1 MMLGKIVWFGGF
13 NNQKNK
19 VNNFGF
25 IAPLGEENTGD
36 IRVDRDDVP
45 LDVQEIIEGNKG
57 RGVYVQFD
65 IDAKRNRVINLK
77 VPTFIGV
84 VKRYQFGGAWQITY
98 NDNCKINFRSKTHY
112 ESESLVAFSIKETKD
127 REAMEMAEIFGEDEE
142 IKYKLAPFL
151 LRTINDV
158 REVDNDE
165 RIVEKYANSNIF
177 PLFKKFIIEYLL
189 SLPLEIA
196 ETFVIN
202 KLKDLNE
209 NQQDFIIKEIAEKLP
224 NLLIISATLRSYL
237 KFDSSSPNSYIEFI
251 NRQINLVEEHLR
263 KELIDELIKKVEQ
276 AEENALNIYWQEV
289 QYLQD
294 NLAYKNFL
302 WHIAPA
308 ERKIPIIAEYTSSIA
323 KDVAEKVVLEHLN
336 QFNQQEQDKLINEL
350 IRNAPKV
357 ILASSK
363 LRSYLK
369 FTEYY
374 FKFQITDNNYGIF
387 INKYLHIVDDEL
399 FNEIIN
405 ELIERVEQAEEKER
419 NIYWQQVQYLQD
431 NLAYKNFI
439 WHIAPTERK
448 IPIIVTYTLSSTED
462 VAENVVLE
470 HLNQFNQ
477 KEQDE
482 LINQLIKNAPTVILA
497 SSKLRSYL
505 KLTEYDYNSY
515 GIFIN
520 QYLDSVDDDLF
531 NEIVNELIE
540 RVEQAKERERNIYW
554 QQVKYLQNNL
564 AYKNFLW
571 HIAPTGKKQEIV
583 QQRVKTFFDIIS
595 RFEDSN
601 YPYEEY
607 ITHNWREL
615 YQFNQSDN
623 SLIREWDADVN
634 FNDNKAAQMIS
645 ARGAEKL
652 VIRFY
657 QALGYQV
664 EDISIHQVTQKS
676 KTWTLGDIR
685 LDSQYLLDV
694 KNSRKSVNSNSY
706 SEFCVPQFK
715 ESRGNDVK
723 IVGVLSPY
731 LQKKYMQGRENP
743 KFHVK
748 NPQVLGAF
756 DKAKLSELE
765 TIFSDRFISIN
776 MPRES
781 DTNKYLPP
789 WLFDY
794 DQRYYKQQ
802 CEILIE
808 LQKLS
813 DQDIP
818 SWEDISVVA
827 QNSIPLFVAAK
838 RPLPQNWVNNLP
850 QWQVNF
856 INFLINLPIERI
868 TLPYLFLSILRHFL
882 SMLSYRGG
890 DYSPKRYLEVFY
902 LSEKQIKPLKLY
914 DPLNIIEDFCDTL
927 QTLWDN
933 RQASRLDEFKIFK
946 FSGQGLLQGKRTE
959 SERILTTILAYCGGW
974 VDGMGKC
981 GFRPLVIGREQNCPG
996 CGRLI
1001 CPQDNCGFC
1010 SDRCS
1015 DYIERKKR
1023 KNK

>member
-448 IPIIVTYTLSSTED
+448 IPIIVTYTLFSTED

-482 LINQLIKNAPTVILA
+482 LINQLIKNAPKVILA

-515 GIFIN
+515 GILIN

-959 SERILTTILAYCGGW
+959 SERILQYYC
-974 VDGMGKC
+974 
-981 GFRPLVIGREQNCPG
+981 QNKS
-996 CGRLI
+996 L
-1001 CPQDNCGFC
+1001 DNFWQ
-1010 SDRCS
+1010 
-1015 DYIERKKR
+1015 KR
-1023 KNK
+1023 QK

>member
-515 GIFIN
+515 GILIN

>member
-1 MMLGKIVWFGGF
+1 MLGKIVWFGGF

-45 LDVQEIIEGNKG
+45 LDIQEIIEGDKG

-65 IDAKRNRVINLK
+65 IDARRNRVINLK

-84 VKRYQFGGAWQITY
+84 VKKSEFWGKWQITY
-98 NDNCKINFRSKTHY
+98 NDNCKIYFRRRTQY

-177 PLFKKFIIEYLL
+177 PLFKKFILEYLL

-202 KLKDLNE
+202 KLKDLDE

-251 NRQINLVEEHLR
+251 NRHINLVEEHLR

-369 FTEYY
+369 FTVQLTEYY
-374 FKFQITDNNYGIF
+374 FKFQRTDNNYDIF

-431 NLAYKNFI
+431 NLAYKNFL

-448 IPIIVTYTLSSTED
+448 IPIIVTYSLSMAED
-462 VAENVVLE
+462 AAENVVLE

-482 LINQLIKNAPTVILA
+482 LINQLIKNAPKVILA

-571 HIAPTGKKQEIV
+571 HIAPTEKKQEII
-583 QQRVKTFFDIIS
+583 QQRFKTFFDIIS
-595 RFEDSN
+595 RFKDSN

-623 SLIREWDADVN
+623 LLITQWDACVKSN
-634 FNDNKAAQMIS
+634 EIKAAQMIS

-664 EDISIHQVTQKS
+664 EDISIHQVTQQS
-676 KTWTLGDIR
+676 QTWTLGDIR
-685 LDSQYLLDV
+685 LDSKYLLDV
-694 KNSRKSVNSNSY
+694 KNSRKSVNSKSY
-706 SEFCVPQFK
+706 SEFCVPQLK

-731 LQKKYMQGRENP
+731 LQKQYMEGRGNP
-743 KFHVK
+743 RFHVN

-776 MPRES
+776 MPRGS

-794 DQRYYKQQ
+794 DERFYNQQ
-802 CEILIE
+802 YEILTE
-808 LQKLS
+808 LQNLHY
-813 DQDIP
+813 QDIP
-818 SWEDISVVA
+818 SWEDISLVT
-827 QNSIPLFVAAK
+827 QNFIPLFVAAK
-838 RPLPQNWVNNLP
+838 RPLPRSWVNNLP
-850 QWQVNF
+850 HWQVNF
-856 INFLINLPIERI
+856 INSLINLPTERI

-890 DYSPKRYLEVFY
+890 DYSPQRYLEVLY
-902 LSEKQIKPLKLY
+902 LSGMQINPLKLY
-914 DPLNIIEDFCDTL
+914 DPLNIIKDFCDTL
-927 QTLWDN
+927 QILWDN

-946 FSGQGLLQGKRTE
+946 FSGQGLLKGKRTE
-959 SERILTTILAYCGGW
+959 SEYIMTTILAYCGGW

-981 GFRPLVIGREQNCPG
+981 GFSPLAIGREQNCPV

-1001 CPQDNCGFC
+1001 CPKDNCGFC
-1010 SDRCS
+1010 TDRCS
-1015 DYIERKKR
+1015 GYIERK
-1023 KNK
+1023 NK

>member
-36 IRVDRDDVP
+36 IRVDRNDVP
-45 LDVQEIIEGNKG
+45 LDLQEIIEGNKG
-57 RGVYVQFD
+57 RGVYVEFD
-65 IDAKRNRVINLK
+65 IDTKRNRAININ

-84 VKRYQFGGAWQITY
+84 INRSTFTKSEKWQIIY
-98 NDNCKINFRSKTHY
+98 NDNCKISLRSRTHY
-112 ESESLVAFSIKETKD
+112 ESESLVAFSIKEIKD
-127 REAMEMAEIFGEDEE
+127 REAMEMAEIFGRDEE
-142 IKYKLAPFL
+142 IEYKKVPFL

-177 PLFKKFIIEYLL
+177 SVFKHFIIEYLL

-196 ETFVIN
+196 EIFVIN
-202 KLKDLNE
+202 KLKDLDE
-209 NQQDFIIKEIAEKLP
+209 NQQDFIIKQIAEKLP
-224 NLLIISATLRSYL
+224 NILIISATLRSYL
-237 KFDSSSPNSYIEFI
+237 KFDTSGLNSYIRFI
-251 NRQINLVEEHLR
+251 NKHINLVEEHLR
-263 KELIDELIKKVEQ
+263 KELINELIGRVEQ
-276 AEENALNIYWQEV
+276 ANERERNIYWQQV
-289 QYLQD
+289 KYLQD
-294 NLAYKNFL
+294 NLAYNNYL

-308 ERKIPIIAEYTSSIA
+308 EKKIPIIAKYTSSIA
-323 KDVAEKVVLEHLN
+323 EYVAEKVVIEN
-336 QFNQQEQDKLINEL
+336 IKQFNKQEQDKLINEL
-350 IRNAPKV
+350 IKNAPKV

-369 FTEYY
+369 STEYY
-374 FKFQITDNNYGIF
+374 FQEPDNNYGIF
-387 INKYLHIVDDEL
+387 IKYHSNSYGIFINNYLHTVDDDL
-399 FNEIIN
+399 FNEVIN
-405 ELIERVEQAEEKER
+405 ELIVKLEQANERER
-419 NIYWQQVQYLQD
+419 NIYWQQVEYLQD
-431 NLAYKNFI
+431 NLAYKNFL
-439 WHIAPTERK
+439 WHLAPTEIK
-448 IPIIVTYTLSSTED
+448 KAIVR
-462 VAENVVLE
+462 
-470 HLNQFNQ
+470 QRCQ
-477 KEQDE
+477 
-482 LINQLIKNAPTVILA
+482 IL
-497 SSKLRSYL
+497 
-505 KLTEYDYNSY
+505 
-515 GIFIN
+515 
-520 QYLDSVDDDLF
+520 V
-531 NEIVNELIE
+531 
-540 RVEQAKERERNIYW
+540 
-554 QQVKYLQNNL
+554 
-564 AYKNFLW
+564 
-571 HIAPTGKKQEIV
+571 
-583 QQRVKTFFDIIS
+583 DIIS
-595 RFEDSN
+595 RFKDSN

-623 SLIREWDADVN
+623 LLITQWDAGVKSN
-634 FNDNKAAQMIS
+634 EIKAAKMIS
-645 ARGAEKL
+645 ARGSEKL

-657 QALGYQV
+657 QALDYQV
-664 EDISIHQVTQKS
+664 EDISIHQVTQQS
-676 KTWTLGDIR
+676 KDWTLGDIR
-685 LDSQYLLDV
+685 LDLKYLLDV

-731 LQKKYMQGRENP
+731 LQKQYMEGRVNP
-743 KFHVK
+743 KFHVN

-776 MPRES
+776 IMPRGS

-794 DQRYYKQQ
+794 DERFYNQQ
-802 CEILIE
+802 YEILTE
-808 LQKLS
+808 LQNLH

-818 SWEDISVVA
+818 SWEDISLVT
-827 QNSIPLFVAAK
+827 QDFIPLFVAAK
-838 RPLPQNWVNNLP
+838 RPLPRSWVNNLP
-850 QWQVNF
+850 LWQVNF
-856 INFLINLPIERI
+856 INSLINLPIERI
-868 TLPYLFLSILRHFL
+868 TLPYLFLSIFRHFL

-890 DYSPKRYLEVFY
+890 DYSPQRYLEVFGY
-902 LSEKQIKPLKLY
+902 KPLKLY
-914 DPLNIIEDFCDTL
+914 DPLDIIEDFCATL
-927 QTLWDN
+927 QTLWNN

-959 SERILTTILAYCGGW
+959 SEHIMTTILAYCGGW

-981 GFRPLVIGREQNCPG
+981 GFRPLVIGREQNCPV

-1001 CPQDNCGFC
+1001 CPKDNCGFC

-1015 DYIERKKR
+1015 GYMER

>member
-1 MMLGKIVWFGGF
+1 
-13 NNQKNK
+13 
-19 VNNFGF
+19 
-25 IAPLGEENTGD
+25 
-36 IRVDRDDVP
+36 
-45 LDVQEIIEGNKG
+45 
-57 RGVYVQFD
+57 
-65 IDAKRNRVINLK
+65 
-77 VPTFIGV
+77 
-84 VKRYQFGGAWQITY
+84 
-98 NDNCKINFRSKTHY
+98 
-112 ESESLVAFSIKETKD
+112 
-127 REAMEMAEIFGEDEE
+127 
-142 IKYKLAPFL
+142 
-151 LRTINDV
+151 
-158 REVDNDE
+158 
-165 RIVEKYANSNIF
+165 
-177 PLFKKFIIEYLL
+177 
-189 SLPLEIA
+189 
-196 ETFVIN
+196 
-202 KLKDLNE
+202 
-209 NQQDFIIKEIAEKLP
+209 
-224 NLLIISATLRSYL
+224 
-237 KFDSSSPNSYIEFI
+237 
-251 NRQINLVEEHLR
+251 
-263 KELIDELIKKVEQ
+263 
-276 AEENALNIYWQEV
+276 
-289 QYLQD
+289 
-294 NLAYKNFL
+294 
-302 WHIAPA
+302 
-308 ERKIPIIAEYTSSIA
+308 
-323 KDVAEKVVLEHLN
+323 VVLEHLN
-336 QFNQQEQDKLINEL
+336 QFNQKEQDELINQL
-350 IRNAPKV
+350 IKNAPKV

-369 FTEYY
+369 LTEYDY
-374 FKFQITDNNYGIF
+374 NSYGIL
-387 INKYLHIVDDEL
+387 INQYLDSVDDDL
-399 FNEIIN
+399 FNEIVN
-405 ELIERVEQAEEKER
+405 ELIERVEQVEEKER

-431 NLAYKNFI
+431 NLAYKNFL

-482 LINQLIKNAPTVILA
+482 LINQLIKNAPKVILA

-515 GIFIN
+515 GILIN

-540 RVEQAKERERNIYW
+540 RVEQVEEKERNIYW
-554 QQVKYLQNNL
+554 QQVQYLQDNL

-623 SLIREWDADVN
+623 LLIREWDADVN

-743 KFHVK
+743 RFHVK
-748 NPQVLGAF
+748 NPQLLGAF

-868 TLPYLFLSILRHFL
+868 TLPYLFLSILKHFL

>member
-1 MMLGKIVWFGGF
+1 MLGKIVWFGGF

-36 IRVDRDDVP
+36 IRVERDDVP

-65 IDAKRNRVINLK
+65 IDTKRNRVINLK

-84 VKRYQFGGAWQITY
+84 VKISESWGESQITY
-98 NDNCKINFRSKTHY
+98 NDNCKIRFRSKTHY

-127 REAMEMAEIFGEDEE
+127 REAMEMARIFGEDEE

-158 REVDNDE
+158 REVNNDE

-189 SLPLEIA
+189 SLPLEMA
-196 ETFVIN
+196 EIFIIN
-202 KLKDLNE
+202 KIKELDDMQK
-209 NQQDFIIKEIAEKLP
+209 DFIISEIAVKLP
-224 NLLIISATLRSYL
+224 DLLIISSTLRSKL
-237 KFDSSSPNSYIEFI
+237 KFDFSSPNSYIEFI
-251 NRQINLVEEHLR
+251 NKHINLVEEHLR
-263 KELIDELIKKVEQ
+263 KELVDELIKKVEQ
-276 AEENALNIYWQEV
+276 AEENAINIYWQEV
-289 QYLQD
+289 KYLQD

-336 QFNQQEQDKLINEL
+336 QFNQQEQDKLINDL

-419 NIYWQQVQYLQD
+419 NIYWQQVKYLQD
-431 NLAYKNFI
+431 NLAYKNFL

-482 LINQLIKNAPTVILA
+482 LINQLIKNAPKVILA

-515 GIFIN
+515 GILIN

-540 RVEQAKERERNIYW
+540 RVEQVEEKERNIYW
-554 QQVKYLQNNL
+554 QQVQYLQDNL

-623 SLIREWDADVN
+623 LLIREWDADVN

-743 KFHVK
+743 RFHVK
-748 NPQVLGAF
+748 NPQLLGAF

-868 TLPYLFLSILRHFL
+868 TLPYLFLSILKHFL

>member
-482 LINQLIKNAPTVILA
+482 LINQLIKNAPKVILA

-902 LSEKQIKPLKLY
+902 LSEKQINPLKLY

>member
-482 LINQLIKNAPTVILA
+482 LINQLIKNAPKVILA